1 MLCLLRRYNV
11 GKNELTVTF
20 LFNFLYTM
28 VFSVSNDACIAA
40 QGPAFALSI
49 IHIVHSSSCLFV
61 HVKSG
66 YSLLF
71 KQNIRPCVAYRV
83 QV

>member
-11 GKNELTVTF
+11 GKSELTVTF

-49 IHIVHSSSCLFV
+49 IHIVHSSSFLFV
-61 HVKSG
+61 HVSQDIALSSSKISV
-66 YSLLF
+66 
-71 KQNIRPCVAYRV
+71 RA
-83 QV
+83 

>member
-1 MLCLLRRYNV
+1 MLWLLSRSNV
-11 GKNELTVTF
+11 GKNEVTVTF

-49 IHIVHSSSCLFV
+49 IHIVHSSSFLFV
-61 HVKSG
+61 HVSQDIALSSSKISV
-66 YSLLF
+66 
-71 KQNIRPCVAYRV
+71 RA
-83 QV
+83 